1 MSWMI
6 ENADAYRLTAQQRRN
21 RGLHTGKAAKGWNA
35 KPRLDDCPWAR
46 GRVDW
51 HLSKSAALEIYER
64 AVFPERFW
72 SGVGVAPTMDD
83 VIRMNEQAARD
94 ALLATF

>member
-6 ENADAYRLTAQQRRN
+6 ENVEAYRLTAQQRRS
-21 RGLHTGKAAKGWNA
+21 RGLHTGKAAKGWNT

-51 HLSKSAALEIYER
+51 HLSN
-64 AVFPERFW
+64 PERFW
-72 SGVGVAPTMDD
+72 SGVGIAPTMDD
-83 VIRMNEQAARD
+83 VIRINEQAARD